1 MSMLNQQFPADVVDG
16 DGAEALHH
24 ALAEEKGSLLAG
36 HDGGLHVFQDKVTD
50 LDLTKGHERAFREAA
65 VGYPVIFLAA
75 KVLG

>member
-24 ALAEEKGSLLAG
+24 ALAEEKGSFWLDTTEAFTFFRIKSPILTSRR
-36 HDGGLHVFQDKVTD
+36 VTSV
-50 LDLTKGHERAFREAA
+50 RFREAA

-75 KVLG
+75 